1 MEGSCASEVLSE
13 PTGKNILKTA
23 FKVAESLL
31 KVSPK
36 SERLAKVFAKP
47 RERNF
52 WSWAITEK
60 ALYSMK
66 V

>member
-31 KVSPK
+31 KVS
-36 SERLAKVFAKP
+36 L
-47 RERNF
+47 
-52 WSWAITEK
+52 
-60 ALYSMK
+60 
-66 V
+66 